1 MTESADILSPSEA
14 GDEFYVGYLPV
25 PASQRVFLRVALPA
39 VLWLMMAAVAM
50 FVAGMERDP
59 GGGVWLDQTETFTG
73 LLVVDPY
80 ARLLVVDEDGSVS
93 SLFVVEA
100 GKLGGGARAERFS
113 GVAVRITG
121 TRLERE
127 GRKMIALSPG
137 DGAIAESGDAPDIV
151 RASPDARTVSIA
163 GEIVDFKCYLGAMKP
178 GDGKTHRVC
187 ATLCVR
193 GGIPPVLVTTA
204 ASGAR
209 SYYVL
214 VGPSGQALN
223 FDVLG
228 FIAEPVRVTGDV
240 QTRDG
245 VLFLR
250 TDPAGIERLR

>member
-1 MTESADILSPSEA
+1 MTESAETLSPS
-14 GDEFYVGYLPV
+14 DEFYVGYLPV
-25 PASQRVFLRVALPA
+25 PARQRVFLRVALPV
-39 VLWLMMAAVAM
+39 VLWLMMALVAM

-59 GGGVWLDQTETFTG
+59 GGGVWLDQTETYIG

-80 ARLLVVDEDGSVS
+80 ARLIVVDEDGSVS
-93 SLFVVEA
+93 SLFIVEA

-113 GVAVRITG
+113 GKAVTITG
-121 TRLERE
+121 TRLERD

-137 DGAIAESGDAPDIV
+137 DAAIAETDDAPDIV
-151 RASPDARTVSIA
+151 RAAPDPKTVSLA

-193 GGIPPVLVTTA
+193 GGIPPVLVTTD

-214 VGPSGQALN
+214 VGPSGEALN

-228 FIAEPVRVTGDV
+228 LIAEPVRVAGDV
-240 QTRDG
+240 QMRDG
-245 VLFLR
+245 ALFLR
-250 TDPAGIERLR
+250 TEPVGIERLR